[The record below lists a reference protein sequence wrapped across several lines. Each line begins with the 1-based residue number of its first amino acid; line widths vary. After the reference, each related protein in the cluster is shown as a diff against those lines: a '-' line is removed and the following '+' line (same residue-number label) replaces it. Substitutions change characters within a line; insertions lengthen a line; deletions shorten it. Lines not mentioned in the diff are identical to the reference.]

1 MEIVFYYIIA
11 INLLS
16 SIICIYDKI
25 SARRNGWR
33 VSESVLFLLSFIGG
47 SVTMYLT
54 MRIIHHKTRHN
65 KFMLGIPLMIVLQ
78 IIFLIAISS
87 FF

>member
-33 VSESVLFLLSFIGG
+33 VSESVLFLLSFVGG